1 MIARAVRPIISP
13 AIIDSHGKPGT
24 AGSTIG
30 VDTEIDWVV
39 GVFITVVTDI
49 EVLTTV
55 VVTELVVVID
65 SVEVTGDCVSVGEE
79 PDEPDETDE
88 ELL

>member
-13 AIIDSHGKPGT
+13 AIIDSHGNPGI

-30 VDTEIDWVV
+30 VETEIVELLVV
-39 GVFITVVTDI
+39 GILTTVVTET

-65 SVEVTGDCVSVGEE
+65 SVETVEDSMSEVL
-79 PDEPDETDE
+79 D
-88 ELL
+88 